1 MDTTVE
7 LYCEERGKG
16 PLPLMLVHGFPF
28 DHSLWNEVAAH
39 LESET
44 RLLLPDLRGYGL
56 SPVPD
61 GIYTMESMAADLK
74 ALLDRL
80 GVQRVALAGHSM
92 GGYVALAFAEAYPE
106 RLAGL
111 AMVTS
116 AAAADAPERK
126 TARYQ
131 QAEEIAR
138 QGVGILEGS
147 LERYSPMAEARER
160 VRGWMRRARPA
171 AVQST
176 LMGMAERHDRLEVLA
191 GLRVP
196 VEIISGDLDT
206 LIPMERSREMAEKLW
221 DGNLTILP
229 GAGHMSMLEMPA
241 STAAALRAFMARCV
255 NAGM

>member
-1 MDTTVE
+1 MDATVE

-28 DHSLWNEVAAH
+28 EHSLWNEVAAQ

-56 SPVPD
+56 SPTPE
-61 GIYTMESMAADLK
+61 GIYTMEAMAADLK

-80 GVQRVALAGHSM
+80 GIQRVALAGHSM

-111 AMVTS
+111 AMVMS

-147 LERYSPMAEARER
+147 LERYSP
-160 VRGWMRRARPA
+160 VSGSPRARARLDA
-171 AVQST
+171 ASSP
-176 LMGMAERHDRLEVLA
+176 GGGA
-191 GLRVP
+191 GLR
-196 VEIISGDLDT
+196 
-206 LIPMERSREMAEKLW
+206 
-221 DGNLTILP
+221 
-229 GAGHMSMLEMPA
+229 
-241 STAAALRAFMARCV
+241 
-255 NAGM
+255 

>member
-1 MDTTVE
+1 MDATVE

-16 PLPLMLVHGFPF
+16 PLPLILVHGFPF
-28 DHSLWNEVAAH
+28 EHSLWNEVAAQ

-56 SPVPD
+56 SPTPE
-61 GIYTMESMAADLK
+61 GIYTMEAMAADLK

-80 GVQRVALAGHSM
+80 GIQRVALSGHSM

-111 AMVTS
+111 AMVMS

-147 LERYSPMAEARER
+147 LERYSPSVEVRER

-171 AVQST
+171 AVQGA
-176 LMGMAERHDRLEVLA
+176 LMGMAERPDRLEVLA

-196 VEIISGDLDT
+196 VEIISGDLDI
-206 LIPMERSREMAEKLW
+206 LIPQERSREMAEKLW

-229 GAGHMSMLEMPA
+229 GAGHMPMLEMPA
-241 STAAALRAFMARCV
+241 STGAALRAFMARCV

>member
-1 MDTTVE
+1 MDATVE
-7 LYCEERGKG
+7 LYCEDRGKG
-16 PLPLMLVHGFPF
+16 PLPLVLVHGFPF
-28 DHSLWNEVAAH
+28 EHSLWNEVAAQ

-56 SPVPD
+56 SPAPE
-61 GIYTMESMAADLK
+61 GIYTMEAMAADLK
-74 ALLDRL
+74 VLLDRL
-80 GVQRVALAGHSM
+80 GIQRVALAGHSM

-111 AMVTS
+111 AMVMS

-147 LERYSPMAEARER
+147 LERYSPVAEARER
-160 VRGWMRRARPA
+160 VRGWMRRARPV
-171 AVQST
+171 AVQGA
-176 LMGMAERHDRLEVLA
+176 LMGMAERPDRLEVLA

-196 VEIISGDLDT
+196 VEIISGDLDV

-229 GAGHMSMLEMPA
+229 GAGHMPMLEMPA

-255 NAGM
+255 TAGM